1 MKRLIFVALLA
12 LLAPGIVLSDA
23 TKLSSPDQIKE
34 QHRVAARKYL
44 DTLTGGLKLSGK
56 LVQNDSPGTFE
67 AYFYKDSW
75 LIKQTFGDIVSLS
88 YKGPEGSWSGSNYG
102 LPYKIEPQDSPASAV
117 LEMLSDGAYL
127 SDPLWATFTYVGED
141 AGGYNFRFAPPGL
154 PPVDVVLYSDPEDP
168 QYLQV
173 MGVSL
178 SLAPNDPD
186 CLSYRAFYYY
196 EVDAQGRIY
205 SKRETGREVD
215 PQDTTVSFTDFDVEH
230 AEYLTQP
237 PPELKFD
244 FARTPVGQAGAA
256 LTAPVEVPVDA
267 DKGYFIVPVQFTG
280 SDRAFKFLLDTGASA
295 SLFSPDAATAAGL
308 KPVLNVTGHGH
319 GSRASFEM
327 GMCTTASIGAQSAP
341 DAQVRAP
348 LMGFPATLIPDTNKD
363 ILGTLQFYGA
373 DGILGVSVLNQY
385 VVRFDYPGHRIVLY
399 PANLFN
405 ADKDVPRPNIEIW
418 LDVEDLVYCKARL
431 NGQLEGQVVVDTGL
445 QQDMSLLSET
455 LNTAGITL
463 EKVEERN
470 NTVLGGVKKFSY
482 VKVPLLELGP
492 LEMRDKIASLTEDDQ
507 GNMSARHLLGFIGMS
522 MFVDGPVTLD
532 LFAQRMYIEAPAKLG
547 YFPGL
552 TPPPSKEQ
560 GEAKPP
566 ANEKTKGEKGDEKH
580 KKTELPIKIGCSPDR
595 VLG

>member
-1 MKRLIFVALLA
+1 MKRLIFVALLFA
-12 LLAPGIVLSDA
+12 LAPSLVLSDA
-23 TKLSSPDQIKE
+23 AKPSSGDQIRE
-34 QHRVAARKYL
+34 QHRVAAKKYL
-44 DTLTGGLKLSGK
+44 DTLASGLKLSGK

-75 LIKQTFGDIVSLS
+75 LIKQTFGDLVSLS

-127 SDPLWATFTYVGED
+127 SDPLWADFAYVGED

-173 MGVSL
+173 MSVSL
-178 SLAPNDPD
+178 RLAPNDPD

-230 AEYLTQP
+230 VEYLTQP

-256 LTAPVEVPVDA
+256 LTAPLEVPVDA
-267 DKGYFIVPVQFTG
+267 DKGYFILPVQFAG

-295 SLFSPDAATAAGL
+295 SLFSPDAASAAGL

-327 GMCTTASIGAQSAP
+327 GMCTTASIGAG

-348 LMGFPATLIPDTNKD
+348 LMGFPATLIPESNKD

-385 VVRFDYPGHRIVLY
+385 VVRFDYPGHRVVLY
-399 PANLFN
+399 A
-405 ADKDVPRPNIEIW
+405 
-418 LDVEDLVYCKARL
+418 
-431 NGQLEGQVVVDTGL
+431 
-445 QQDMSLLSET
+445 
-455 LNTAGITL
+455 
-463 EKVEERN
+463 
-470 NTVLGGVKKFSY
+470 
-482 VKVPLLELGP
+482 
-492 LEMRDKIASLTEDDQ
+492 LTC
-507 GNMSARHLLGFIGMS
+507 SAR
-522 MFVDGPVTLD
+522 T
-532 LFAQRMYIEAPAKLG
+532 
-547 YFPGL
+547 
-552 TPPPSKEQ
+552 
-560 GEAKPP
+560 
-566 ANEKTKGEKGDEKH
+566 KT
-580 KKTELPIKIGCSPDR
+580 
-595 VLG
+595 